1 MFQSS
6 ILGQH
11 PVLIIG
17 PCTERDQLFANTGGL
32 RLALAQ
38 NVKKCVKIMMG
49 ASTGHTMYLTAIVLC
64 SPVCQV

>member
-1 MFQSS
+1 MSQ
-6 ILGQH
+6 QT
-11 PVLIIG
+11 VLTIG
-17 PCTERDQLFANTGGL
+17 PCTEQDQLFANTGGL

-49 ASTGHTMYLTAIVLC
+49 ASTGHTTYLTAIVLC

>member
-1 MFQSS
+1 MC
-6 ILGQH
+6 QH

-17 PCTERDQLFANTGGL
+17 PCTEQDQLFANTGGL

-49 ASTGHTMYLTAIVLC
+49 ASTGHTMCFTAIVLC